1 MTIFNVIRCISRGC
15 VGCSKFFSFLL
26 MYVSDFPMI
35 LGSLDTLYAV
45 CIEIHSDEI
54 VILTDSF
61 CTANPYVLKFQPRKT
76 VQDFAKSWTA
86 LVEVDENRY
95 ELSLKLKIS

>member
-1 MTIFNVIRCISRGC
+1 
-15 VGCSKFFSFLL
+15 
-26 MYVSDFPMI
+26 MI
-35 LGSLDTLYAV
+35 LGSLGTLYAV
-45 CIEIHSDEI
+45 CIEIHSDET

-95 ELSLKLKIS
+95 GLSLKLKIS